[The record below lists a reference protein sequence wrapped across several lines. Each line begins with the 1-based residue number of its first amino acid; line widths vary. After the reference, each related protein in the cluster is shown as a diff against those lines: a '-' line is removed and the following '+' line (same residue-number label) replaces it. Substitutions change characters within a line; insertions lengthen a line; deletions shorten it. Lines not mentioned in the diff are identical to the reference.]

1 MQATLTALNR
11 RIASAGLLLLTL
23 IVFAAPATA
32 TNFEANTMRFDHVT
46 VADGLAQSSV
56 MAIAQDNYGFLW
68 FATESGL
75 NRYDGINFKHY
86 RSERGNPDT
95 LASDFVRDL
104 NLAADGSLWIATD
117 GGGVSR
123 WNPTSDTITTYRHN
137 SEIPA
142 SLATDRIRTILA
154 DGDHVWVGTRDAG
167 LDRLSIASGEFM
179 HYASDPDAVG
189 SLSSNEIYA
198 LATPG
203 NGVLWIATSAGL
215 DRLNVAT
222 GDITNFPL
230 DAENGEQPGGIGVRA
245 IHVASDGTLWI
256 GTRGHGLI
264 QVEPV
269 SGKTTRYSYNPET
282 PRSLSSDR
290 VEAIFEDDRNQLW
303 IGTDK
308 GLNLMDTATGE
319 FEVFANDPADATSLS
334 GDSIFSIFQ
343 DAGGLLWVGTRTNGL
358 SKWNPRSWSFG
369 HFKPRVGEPGGFTTS
384 NTTAFTEDY
393 DGNTWV
399 GTFGGGINV
408 VDGNGRVIR
417 QLQHDPETGNSI
429 GGDRVMALIT
439 DRHGYIWA
447 GTMRGGLSKIDP
459 ATGEAVTYSHDAANS
474 NSLAANGVMSLLQD
488 NAGRIWAGTFGGGV
502 SQLDPQTGVFTN
514 HAPDPKSDKSLSSA
528 RATALAQTRDGV
540 IWVGTDGG
548 GLNYLNS
555 RTREW
560 HQLRHDPHDPHS
572 LSANTI
578 YALHVDPRGRLWVGS
593 RDGLDRVSAWPM
605 SGNGARVL
613 DVAAPDAVSRDAIF
627 GIQSDTLGNLWISS
641 SKGLSSFN
649 PDTGEMR
656 TFHESQGLQGEEFNF
671 GASYEGPDGT
681 LYFGGSHGFNR
692 FKPAELEVNER
703 PPPVVLTY
711 LSLIN
716 EPVVSDQ
723 PYELIR
729 GLDLTHEDDVVT
741 FGVSALDFTAPRE
754 NRYTYM
760 LEGFDDDWVDAG
772 NERRITYTN
781 LDGGNYTLRVRA
793 ANSDGYWNET
803 GISIPVSVANP
814 PWQTW
819 WAYAIYILV
828 FMAAVF
834 AFWRQQAGKLRRE
847 SEYSRRLEKEVNERT
862 HELHERNSDLK
873 VVNGKLVEASTTDA
887 LTGLRNR
894 RFLFQNIDQHVDLV
908 LRHYRDGVEKV
919 PPGSN
924 SDLLFL
930 MVDLDNFKPVNDNC
944 GHEAGDRLLLQ
955 VRDVLLEVCRKS
967 DDVIR
972 WGGDEFLIIA
982 RETNSMYAA
991 DLAERVRSRL
1001 SDRVFPVGDG
1011 QVARITSSV
1020 GYASYPFI
1028 KDRPDLLSWEEVL
1041 GVADAAMYEAKTQ
1054 RNCWLGIEGA
1064 SWEGS
1069 GDELYRAI
1077 KSSPATLAEDGV
1089 IRAVESVDEAM
1100 RANS

>member
-1 MQATLTALNR
+1 MHRVCTALIR
-11 RIASAGLLLLTL
+11 SLAPTGFLLALLTL
-23 IVFAAPATA
+23 SSTA
-32 TNFEANTMRFDHVT
+32 SAVNFEANTMRFDRIT

-75 NRYDGINFKHY
+75 NRYDGINFKLY
-86 RSERGNPDT
+86 RSERGKPGT

-104 NLAADGSLWIATD
+104 HLAVDGSLWIASD
-117 GGGVSR
+117 GGGISR
-123 WNPTSDTITTYRHN
+123 WDPATDTVETYRHDV
-137 SEIPA
+137 SAPT

-154 DGDHVWVGTRDAG
+154 DKDGTVWVGTRDAG
-167 LDRLSIASGEFM
+167 LDRLNVVTGEFT
-179 HYASDPDAVG
+179 HYRGGTDTG
-189 SLSSNEIYA
+189 GELSSNEIYA
-198 LATPG
+198 LATRG

-222 GDITNFPL
+222 GEIINYPL
-230 DAENGEQPGGIGVRA
+230 VDSAGMKVESIGVRD
-245 IHVASDGTLWI
+245 IHIASDGMLWV
-256 GTRGHGLI
+256 GTGTHGLFR
-264 QVEPV
+264 VDPE
-269 SGKTTRYSYNPET
+269 SGSSSQYRHDPEA
-282 PRSLSSDR
+282 PRSLASDR
-290 VEAIFEDDRNQLW
+290 IEVIFQDDRDQLW

-308 GLNLMDTATGE
+308 GLNLMDTATGD
-319 FEVFANDPADATSLS
+319 FLLFANDPADPTSLS
-334 GDSIFSIFQ
+334 GNSIFSIFQ
-343 DAGGLLWVGTRTNGL
+343 DAGGLLWVGTRTSGL

-369 HFKPRVGEPGGFTTS
+369 HFKPRVGESGGFTTA

-393 DGNTWV
+393 DGNAWV

-417 QLQHDPETGNSI
+417 QIRHDPGARNSI

-447 GTMRGGLSKIDP
+447 GTMRGGLSRIDP
-459 ATGEAVTYSHDAANS
+459 ATGDAITYRHDPANS

-502 SQLDPQTGVFTN
+502 SQFDPRTGVFTN
-514 HAPDPKSDKSLSSA
+514 HAPDPQIKKSLSSP

-548 GLNYLNS
+548 GLNYLNAQ
-555 RTREW
+555 TGEW
-560 HQLRHDPHDPHS
+560 HQLLHNPDDPQS

-578 YALHVDPRGRLWVGS
+578 YTLHVDPRGRLWVGS
-593 RDGLDRVSAWPM
+593 REGLDRVSAWPM
-605 SGNGARVL
+605 TGIGARVL
-613 DVAAPDAVSRDAIF
+613 DVAAPDSVNRDAVF
-627 GIQSDTLGNLWISS
+627 GIQSDMHGNLWISS

-649 PDTGEMR
+649 PDTGETR

-671 GASYEGPDGT
+671 GASYGSPDGT
-681 LYFGGSHGFNR
+681 LYFGGAHGFNR
-692 FKPAELEVNER
+692 FKPAGLEVNER
-703 PPPVVLTY
+703 PPPVVLTF

-716 EPVVSDQ
+716 EPVDSEL
-723 PYELIR
+723 PYELIS
-729 GLDLTHEDDVVT
+729 GLDLTYRDYVVT

-754 NRYTYM
+754 NRYSYM

-793 ANSDGYWNET
+793 ANSDGFWNET
-803 GISIPVSVANP
+803 GIAIPVRVAHP

-819 WAYAIYILV
+819 WAYAIYAIV
-828 FMAAVF
+828 FLTVMLAI
-834 AFWRQQAGKLRRE
+834 WRQQAQKLRRE
-847 SEYSRRLEKEVNERT
+847 SEYSRRLENEVQERT
-862 HELHERNSDLK
+862 QELHDRNKDLK
-873 VVNGKLVEASTTDA
+873 VVNDKLVEASTTDA

-894 RFLFQNIDQHVDLV
+894 RYLFQNVDQQVDLV
-908 LRHYRDGVEKV
+908 LRRYRDGVEDV

-972 WGGDEFLIIA
+972 WGGDEFLIVA
-982 RETNSMYAA
+982 KDTNSMYAA
-991 DLAERVRSRL
+991 DLAERVRASL

-1011 QVARITSSV
+1011 QVARITTSV

-1041 GVADAAMYEAKTQ
+1041 GVADAAMYEAKSR
-1054 RNCWLGIEGA
+1054 RNSWLGIEGA
-1064 SWEGS
+1064 SWAGS

-1077 KSSPATLAEDGV
+1077 KSSPATLAEDGA
-1089 IRAVESVDEAM
+1089 IRAVESIEEAM
-1100 RANS
+1100 QASL